1 MSEYKISINQLA
13 TFSRGTDAKKKT
25 IVKQQKNP
33 PKVLVARYGLAKA
46 RIRKAIAN
54 YGNIQPILD
63 GIKELKSRTL
73 VKPLEI
79 ADRSVS
85 IEAMERFIKM
95 KLPSFLN
102 ENVYEVLKKPK
113 INSFKVADV
122 EIIVSAD
129 LIIKVYIDG
138 QPFLGGVK
146 LHIAKGDIFER
157 EQAKYVS
164 TCLYLYLDQM
174 FENSD
179 IIVLPELCLS
189 VDVFADSFF
198 SAPKNLEKTLED
210 IETMCLEIKRIWPN
224 V

>member
-1 MSEYKISINQLA
+1 MAEYKISINQLA
-13 TFSRGTDAKKKT
+13 NFSTSSEYKKKA
-25 IVKQQKNP
+25 IVKQQKTP

-63 GIKELKSRTL
+63 GIQVLKNRTPE
-73 VKPLEI
+73 KPFDI
-79 ADRSVS
+79 NNKIVS

-95 KLPSFLN
+95 KLPDFLK

-113 INSFKVADV
+113 VNSFYVSDV

-129 LIIKVYIDG
+129 LIIKVFIDG
-138 QPFLGGVK
+138 QAFLGGVK
-146 LHIAKGDIFER
+146 IHISKGDPFDNER
-157 EQAKYVS
+157 SKYVS
-164 TCLYLYLDQM
+164 TCLYQYLDLT

-179 IIVLPELCLS
+179 VLVLPELCLS
-189 VDVFADSFF
+189 IDVFADTITST
-198 SAPKNLEKTLED
+198 PKNIEKILED
-210 IETMCLEIKRIWPN
+210 IEVMCIEIKKIWPL